1 MRADNTPPIRRKLIS
16 IIMMTTTAALLLACG
31 TFTLYDMVTFR
42 KSTLQEASLLA
53 SVIGSN
59 STAAISFND
68 PQIAQET
75 LGALRS
81 EPHVMVAR
89 IYLGSGTAFATYVRP
104 DASADNIPR
113 VAQNES
119 SSFAEGTLRISR
131 DIIRKGDFLGSIF
144 LELDLQELSV
154 RRRRYVLI
162 ASAVLLLSLLTALL
176 LASQLQWTI
185 SAPILALAQQA
196 RSIPHGTNYQI
207 RGVRGR
213 YREIGLL
220 IESFNEMLRDLAD
233 RDTQLLHH
241 REHLEEEVA
250 SQTLE
255 LRIVN
260 SNLERAKE
268 AAEAASR
275 AKSEFLANMSHE
287 IRTPMNGI
295 LGMTELTLNT
305 NLSRTQR
312 DNLTLVKSAADALLS
327 VINDILD
334 FSKIE
339 AGKFTL
345 DPRPFNLHNLLA
357 DTVKSVALRAHEKG
371 LELVLDLDPAVPE
384 QLVGDG
390 GRLRQILLNLVGNAI
405 KFTHQGEVVLS
416 VQPEMPETDLLVLH
430 FKVRDTGIGISPEH
444 MTRIFEAFEQADT
457 SSTRHFGGTGL
468 GLTISSHLVEMMK
481 GQIWAE
487 SVVGQG
493 SQFHF
498 TASFG
503 MSSAKLKAALDV
515 EKLQSKRVLIVDDNA
530 TNRHILQETLTRWKM
545 RPVLADSGPA
555 ALLRL
560 HQAAREGLP
569 YDLIILDRQM
579 PGMDGFEVLER
590 IRASRDLSSGTVMML
605 TSADLPEDPLL
616 CQEFGVAAYLV
627 KPVTQVEL
635 LRSVRDALGTGDEQV
650 RSSAEETQPPG
661 SNRKSQRAL
670 RILLA
675 EDNSLNQQVARGL
688 LESMGHAVT
697 IAGNGREAVETFA
710 EGAFDLVFMDI
721 QMPEMDGYQATAIIR
736 EQQERFA
743 IHVPIV
749 AMTAHAM
756 SGDREKCLAAGMD
769 DYISKPISRD
779 RLFAVIEQNSTS
791 ISSPSPSAFG
801 NQLPLENPA
810 TTADAPGD
818 SPEEMQAP
826 ASMPPAKPDVGI
838 VLKRFGG
845 NTSLLRKAAGMFSA
859 EAESAL
865 SAIEEACSKGDAAR
879 LLSSAHT
886 LKGMCRMFEANAAAQ
901 IAFELEMGARE
912 GRLGSGV
919 KVDSLNSEVRR
930 AMTAIVLLAR
940 ETEPAPEEKTKAKSS
955 AG

>member
-1 MRADNTPPIRRKLIS
+1 MRADNTPPIRRKLMS

-42 KSTLQEASLLA
+42 KSKLQEASLLA

-81 EPHVMVAR
+81 EPHVTVAR
-89 IYLGSGTAFATYVRP
+89 IYLGNGAVFATYVRP
-104 DASADNIPR
+104 DAVADNIPR

-119 SSFAEGTLRISR
+119 SSFADGTLRVSR

-144 LELDLQELSV
+144 LELDLQELSL

-176 LASQLQWTI
+176 LASQLQRTI

-233 RDTQLLHH
+233 RDSQLQHH

-255 LRIVN
+255 LRTVN
-260 SNLERAKE
+260 SHLERAKE

-357 DTVKSVALRAHEKG
+357 DTVKSVALRAHQKG

-416 VQPEMPETDLLVLH
+416 VQPEMPEADPPVLH
-430 FKVRDTGIGISPEH
+430 FKIRDTGIGISPEH

-487 SVVGQG
+487 SVVGEG

-503 MSSAKLKAALDV
+503 ISSAKLKAALDV
-515 EKLQSKRVLIVDDNA
+515 EKLQGKRVLIVDDNA
-530 TNRHILQETLTRWKM
+530 TNRQILQETLTRWKM

-560 HQAAREGLP
+560 HQAAREGLA

-635 LRSVRDALGTGDEQV
+635 LHSVRDALGTGDEHVTSAAEQISPQV
-650 RSSAEETQPPG
+650 I
-661 SNRKSQRAL
+661 NHKSQRAL
-670 RILLA
+670 RILLV
-675 EDNSLNQQVARGL
+675 EDNSLNQQVASGL
-688 LESMGHAVT
+688 LEDMGHAVT

-710 EGAFDLVFMDI
+710 EGVFDLVFMDI
-721 QMPEMDGYQATAIIR
+721 QMPEMDGYQATAVIR
-736 EQQERFA
+736 EEQQRSS
-743 IHVPIV
+743 IRVPIV

-801 NQLPLENPA
+801 NQLPLENPL
-810 TTADAPGD
+810 TTADAPLEA
-818 SPEEMQAP
+818 PEEMQAP
-826 ASMPPAKPDVGI
+826 APIPPKPDVSI
-838 VLKRFGG
+838 VLNRFGG
-845 NTSLLRKAAGMFSA
+845 NTSLLRKAAGMFST

-901 IAFELEMGARE
+901 IAVEMEMGARE
-912 GRLGSGV
+912 GRLGSAA
-919 KVDSLNSEVRR
+919 KVDSLESEVRR
-930 AMTAIVLLAR
+930 AMTAIALLAT
-940 ETEPAPEEKTKAKSS
+940 ETEPAQEEKTKAKSS

>member
-1 MRADNTPPIRRKLIS
+1 MRADNTPPIRRKLMY

-31 TFTLYDMVTFR
+31 AFTLYDVVTFR
-42 KSTLQEASLLA
+42 KNKLEEASLLA
-53 SVIGSN
+53 SIIGSN

-104 DASADNIPR
+104 GAAADDIPR
-113 VAQNES
+113 AAQNES
-119 SSFAEGTLRISR
+119 SSFAGGTLRISR
-131 DIIRKGDFLGSIF
+131 DIIRGGDFLGSIF
-144 LELDLQELSV
+144 LELDLQELTL
-154 RRRRYVLI
+154 RRHRYVLI
-162 ASAVLLLSLLTALL
+162 ASAVLLLSLLSALL
-176 LASQLQWTI
+176 LASQLQRTI
-185 SAPILALAQQA
+185 SSPILALAQQA
-196 RSIPHGTNYQI
+196 RSIPHGTKYQI
-207 RGVRGR
+207 RGVRAR

-233 RDTQLLHH
+233 RDTQLQHH
-241 REHLEEEVA
+241 RDHLQEEVA
-250 SQTLE
+250 AQTLE
-255 LRIVN
+255 LRTVN
-260 SNLERAKE
+260 TNLEQAKE

-312 DNLTLVKSAADALLS
+312 ENLTLVKSAADALLS

-345 DPRPFNLHNLLA
+345 DPRPFNLPNLLA

-371 LELVLDLDPAVPE
+371 LELVLDMDPAIPE
-384 QLVGDG
+384 QMVGDA
-390 GRLRQILLNLVGNAI
+390 GRLRQILLNLLGNAI

-416 VQPEMPETDLLVLH
+416 VLPETQETDCLALH

-481 GQIWAE
+481 GRIWAE
-487 SVVGQG
+487 SILAQG

-498 TASFG
+498 TAFFG
-503 MSSAKLKAALDV
+503 ISSAKLKPALDV
-515 EKLQSKRVLIVDDNA
+515 EKLLGKRVLIIDDNA
-530 TNRHILQETLTRWKM
+530 TNRHILQETLARWKM

-560 HQAAREGLP
+560 HQAAREGSP
-569 YDLIILDRQM
+569 YHLIILDRQM
-579 PGMDGFEVLER
+579 PGMDGFQVLER
-590 IRASRDLSSGTVMML
+590 IRASRDLSAGTVMML

-627 KPVTQVEL
+627 KPVTQTEL
-635 LRSVRDALGTGDEQV
+635 LRSVRDALGTGDGHF
-650 RSSAEETQPPG
+650 SSAAEERQPPETIH
-661 SNRKSQRAL
+661 KSQRSL

-688 LESMGHAVT
+688 LEDMGHAVT

-710 EGAFDLVFMDI
+710 KGVFDLVFMDI
-721 QMPEMDGYQATAIIR
+721 QMPEMDGYQATAVIR
-736 EQQERFA
+736 EQQRRSA
-743 IHVPIV
+743 IRVPIV

-779 RLFAVIEQNSTS
+779 RLFATIEQNSTS
-791 ISSPSPSAFG
+791 IAGSPPSAFE
-801 NQLPLENPA
+801 NQLPVENPVRA
-810 TTADAPGD
+810 ADARAD
-818 SPEEMQAP
+818 SPEEISAP
-826 ASMPPAKPDVGI
+826 MPTLPAKLEMGI
-838 VLKRFGG
+838 VLNRFGG
-845 NTSLLRKAAGMFSA
+845 NTNLLRKAAGDVLRRGGVG
-859 EAESAL
+859 AL
-865 SAIEEACSKGDAAR
+865 GPLNRPVPREMLPACCPVPILSKACVACSRRMQQRRLRLSWRPWPAREDWEAAR
-879 LLSSAHT
+879 KWT
-886 LKGMCRMFEANAAAQ
+886 L
-901 IAFELEMGARE
+901 
-912 GRLGSGV
+912 
-919 KVDSLNSEVRR
+919 
-930 AMTAIVLLAR
+930 
-940 ETEPAPEEKTKAKSS
+940 
-955 AG
+955 

>member
-1 MRADNTPPIRRKLIS
+1 MRADNTPPIRRKLMS

-42 KSTLQEASLLA
+42 KSKLQELSLLA
-53 SVIGSN
+53 SIIGSN

-68 PQIAQET
+68 VQIAQET

-81 EPHVMVAR
+81 QPHVMVAR
-89 IYLGSGTAFATYVRP
+89 IYLGNGAAFATYVRP
-104 DASADNIPR
+104 GAAADNIPR
-113 VAQNES
+113 VAQNET
-119 SSFAEGTLRISR
+119 SSFAGGTLRISR

-144 LELDLQELSV
+144 LELDLQELNV

-162 ASAVLLLSLLTALL
+162 ASAVLLLSLLSALL
-176 LASQLQWTI
+176 LASQLQRTI
-185 SAPILALAQQA
+185 SAPIFALAQQA
-196 RSIPHGTNYQI
+196 RSIPHGTEYQI

-233 RDTQLLHH
+233 RDAQLRHH

-255 LRIVN
+255 LRTVN
-260 SNLERAKE
+260 TNLGHAKE

-305 NLSRTQR
+305 TLSRTQR

-345 DPRPFNLHNLLA
+345 DPRPFNLHSLLA

-371 LELVLDLDPAVPE
+371 LELLLDMDPAVPE

-405 KFTHQGEVVLS
+405 KFTLQGEVVLS
-416 VQPEMPETDLLVLH
+416 VQPEGQETDHLVLH

-444 MTRIFEAFEQADT
+444 MSRIFEAFEQADT

-481 GQIWAE
+481 GRIWAE
-487 SVVGQG
+487 SLLGQG
-493 SQFHF
+493 NQFHF
-498 TASFG
+498 TAFFG
-503 MSSAKLKAALDV
+503 ISSAKLKAALDV
-515 EKLQSKRVLIVDDNA
+515 EKLQGKRVLIIDDNA
-530 TNRHILQETLTRWKM
+530 TNRHILQEAMTRWKM

-555 ALLRL
+555 GLLRL
-560 HQAAREGLP
+560 HQAAREGLL

-590 IRASRDLSSGTVMML
+590 IRSSRDLSSGTVMML

-627 KPVTQVEL
+627 KPVTQVDL
-635 LRSVRDALGTGDEQV
+635 LRSIRDALGTGDEHGA
-650 RSSAEETQPPG
+650 SASEETQP
-661 SNRKSQRAL
+661 SEVNQKSQRPL

-688 LESMGHAVT
+688 LEDMGHAVT
-697 IAGNGREAVETFA
+697 IAGNGRETVETFA
-710 EGAFDLVFMDI
+710 AGVFDLVFMDI
-721 QMPEMDGYQATAIIR
+721 QMPEMDGYQATAVIR
-736 EQQERFA
+736 EQQQRSA
-743 IHVPIV
+743 IRVPIV

-779 RLFAVIEQNSTS
+779 RLFAVIAQNSAS
-791 ISSPSPSAFG
+791 MPGPPLPALE
-801 NQLPLENPA
+801 NQLPAEGPVESVN
-810 TTADAPGD
+810 APVD
-818 SPEEMQAP
+818 SPEETPAP
-826 ASMPPAKPDVGI
+826 SPVPVAKLDVSI
-838 VLKRFGG
+838 VLTRFGG
-845 NTSLLRKAAGMFSA
+845 NTNLLCKAAGMFSA

-865 SAIEEACSKGDAAR
+865 STIEKACSEGDHAR

-886 LKGMCRMFEANAAAQ
+886 LKGMCRMFEANAAAHF
-901 IAFELEMGARE
+901 AFDLETTARE
-912 GRLGSGV
+912 GRSGSGAQ
-919 KVDSLNSEVRR
+919 VDSLKSEVRR
-930 AMTAIVLLAR
+930 AITAVALLAT
-940 ETEPAPEEKTKAKSS
+940 ETEPEPDEKKKAKSS